1 MSKTTNQQNAEK
13 AYQEKQANIAELIA
27 NVQSKLK
34 KDKRDKITWASVG
47 SLGYVEE
54 QLGNINEFL
63 G

>member
-13 AYQEKQANIAELIA
+13 AYQEKQTNIAKLIES
-27 NVQSKLK
+27 VQRKLK
-34 KDKRDKITWASVG
+34 KDTQDDINWASVG

-54 QLGNINEFL
+54 QLNNINEFL